1 MGRTRF
7 VVFSVIYTCK
17 TEFDVVLRAKPLFYK
32 SYVDDTYERRKKN
45 HKYMLFKDLNS
56 YPQDIK
62 LTVAVNASKF
72 LDTELIREN

>member
-1 MGRTRF
+1 ML
-7 VVFSVIYTCK
+7 FSV
-17 TEFDVVLRAKPLFYK
+17 PLFYK
-32 SYVDDTYERRKKN
+32 SYVDDTYERIKKN